1 MSEKTKSDSGIGPS
15 IAHDIE
21 KLVDYSSGSIVSR
34 TISKSKSGTIT
45 LFSFDVGE
53 ELSEHSAPYD
63 AFVQVVDGEV
73 VLVIGGERVTAS
85 KGEIVLMPANIPHAV
100 VAEKRFKMILT
111 MIKDKKN

>member
-1 MSEKTKSDSGIGPS
+1 
-15 IAHDIE
+15 
-21 KLVDYSSGSIVSR
+21 
-34 TISKSKSGTIT
+34 

-53 ELSEHSAPYD
+53 ELSEHSTPYD

-73 VLVIGGERVTAS
+73 VLVIGGKKVTAS

>member
-1 MSEKTKSDSGIGPS
+1 MRMT
-15 IAHDIE
+15 
-21 KLVDYSSGSIVSR
+21 
-34 TISKSKSGTIT
+34 SKSWSSKLTVRESV
-45 LFSFDVGE
+45 FFDVGE
-53 ELSEHSAPYD
+53 ELSEHSTPYD

-73 VLVIGGERVTAS
+73 VLVIGGKKVTAS